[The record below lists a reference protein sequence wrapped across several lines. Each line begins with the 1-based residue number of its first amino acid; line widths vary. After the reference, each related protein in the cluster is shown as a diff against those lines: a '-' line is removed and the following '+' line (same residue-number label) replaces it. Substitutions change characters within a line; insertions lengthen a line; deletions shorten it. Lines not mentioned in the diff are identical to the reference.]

1 MWEVSVTQLTLITFL
16 ASELLMAH
24 TAASVHVTL
33 LCHRPQCITA
43 ARLTAAAD
51 VVTPV
56 VGCTF
61 VTSLSH
67 GVGRTDTLT
76 CVSVTVISHMGALA
90 RCAAAFLEAEVS
102 WSAAVTLLSRHTRL
116 TATLT
121 ALVTIKR
128 LRSE

>member
-1 MWEVSVTQLTLITFL
+1 MWEVSVTQLTLVTFL
-16 ASELLMAH
+16 TPELLTAH
-24 TAASVHVTL
+24 AAACVHVTL
-33 LCHRPQCITA
+33 LRHRPQCVTA
-43 ARLTAAAD
+43 TWLTAAAD

-56 VGCTF
+56 VGRTF

-76 CVSVTVISHMGALA
+76 CVSITVISHMGTLA

-102 WSAAVTLLSRHTRL
+102 GSAAVTLLSRHTRL

-121 ALVTIKR
+121 ALITIKR